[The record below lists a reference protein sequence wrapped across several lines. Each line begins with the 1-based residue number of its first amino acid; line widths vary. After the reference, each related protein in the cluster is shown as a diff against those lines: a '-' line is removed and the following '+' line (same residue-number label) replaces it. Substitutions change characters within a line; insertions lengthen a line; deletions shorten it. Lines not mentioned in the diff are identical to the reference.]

1 METSPAQLCRQLSQH
16 LSSVCQVPVTTVDH
30 GSRQIL
36 FTKNC
41 GNNFFCDSCPNRC
54 NLLPTMLYGCSEA
67 RRWNGRY
74 VYYCPIG
81 LVYSAVNVPE
91 TEYTILIGPV
101 VMGELPDTLLDL
113 PESISREEISTLH
126 ICSAQML
133 SHMTSLLEMA
143 VFGLRYRPDAAA
155 YDSNTLPQAD
165 ATSRQSSGYTGFPL
179 MEKLAGELMDAVDSH
194 DKPKA
199 REIINQLLRYVY
211 APHPDQL
218 PLIRSRAVQLLY
230 LLCDITSRQEGTEAL
245 CDACR
250 KLYIPTLEKAA
261 TMEALDETLNQALHS
276 FIGYSFDFIQV
287 DHSNTI
293 YRVMEYIKSN
303 YSRKITLEQIASC
316 ACLSSSH
323 ISGLFKK
330 ETGTTIS
337 AYITHVRIEKSKL
350 LLRRQELTIAEVASM
365 CGFEDQSYFTRVFKS
380 QTGISPRKF
389 RENPAHSSTSLN

>member
-1 METSPAQLCRQLSQH
+1 METSPAQLCHQLSGH
-16 LSSVCQVPVTTVDH
+16 LSSLCQVPVTTVDH

-36 FTKNC
+36 FTENR
-41 GNNFFCDSCPNRC
+41 GNNFFCESCPNRC

-101 VMGELPDTLLDL
+101 IMGELPDTLLDL
-113 PESISREEISTLH
+113 PETVSREDISALH

-133 SHMTSLLEMA
+133 SHISSLLEMA

-155 YDSNTLPQAD
+155 YDSNSLAD
-165 ATSRQSSGYTGFPL
+165 AGPRQSHGYTGFPL

-199 REIINQLLRYVY
+199 REIINRLLRYVY

-230 LLCDITSRQEGTEAL
+230 MLCDISSRREGTEAL

-250 KLYIPTLEKAA
+250 KIYIPALESAA
-261 TMEALDETLNQALHS
+261 SMEAMDETLNQALHS

-303 YSRKITLEQIASC
+303 FSRKITLEQVAAC

-330 ETGTTIS
+330 ETGITLS
-337 AYITHVRIEKSKL
+337 AYITHVRIEKSKV
-350 LLRRQELTIAEVASM
+350 LLRQPELTIAEVASM

-380 QTGISPRKF
+380 QVGISPKKYRS
-389 RENPAHSSTSLN
+389 NPNQSPPS